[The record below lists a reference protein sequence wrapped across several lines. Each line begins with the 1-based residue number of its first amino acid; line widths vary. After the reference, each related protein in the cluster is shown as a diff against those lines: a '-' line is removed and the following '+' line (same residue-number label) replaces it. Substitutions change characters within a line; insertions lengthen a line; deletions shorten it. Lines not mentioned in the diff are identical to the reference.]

1 MINYLKKRKNFN
13 RIKKLIQTNP
23 VRFEGTFAHDTQK
36 NINLY
41 YVQDIIIRFT
51 CSLYHRDMFG
61 KEYAVFERLPIYHFF
76 QYGWNVDFSENK
88 QIDLDEEQ
96 IKILLELAE
105 TKYQKPY
112 WIK

>member
-1 MINYLKKRKNFN
+1 MINYFKKRKNFN

-23 VRFEGTFAHDTQK
+23 VRLEGTFACETQR

-61 KEYAVFERLPIYHFF
+61 DMFGKEYAVFETL
-76 QYGWNVDFSENK
+76 QSEIK
-88 QIDLDEEQ
+88 QIDLDENQ
-96 IKILLELAE
+96 IKILLELAT
-105 TKYQKPY
+105 TKHQKPY

>member
-1 MINYLKKRKNFN
+1 MINYFRKRKNFN

-23 VRFEGTFAHDTQK
+23 VCFEGTFARETQR

-51 CSLYHRDMFG
+51 CSLYGHR
-61 KEYAVFERLPIYHFF
+61 EYAVFERL
-76 QYGWNVDFSENK
+76 QSEIK
-88 QIDLDEEQ
+88 QIDLDENQ
-96 IKILLELAE
+96 IKILFELAE
-105 TKYQKPY
+105 AKYRKPY

>member
-1 MINYLKKRKNFN
+1 MINYFRKRKNFN

-23 VRFEGTFAHDTQK
+23 VRFEGTFACETQR

-51 CSLYHRDMFG
+51 CSLYHWHVFAN
-61 KEYAVFERLPIYHFF
+61 KYAVFERL
-76 QYGWNVDFSENK
+76 QSEIK
-88 QIDLDEEQ
+88 QIDLDENQ
-96 IKILLELAE
+96 IKILLELSEA
-105 TKYQKPY
+105 KYQKPY

>member
-1 MINYLKKRKNFN
+1 MINYFKKRKNFN

-23 VRFEGTFAHDTQK
+23 VCFERTFAHETQR

-51 CSLYHRDMFG
+51 CSLYHRDMFAN
-61 KEYAVFERLPIYHFF
+61 YAVFERLPIYHFF

-88 QIDLDEEQ
+88 QIDLDKEQ

-105 TKYQKPY
+105 TKHQNH
-112 WIK
+112 IG

>member
-1 MINYLKKRKNFN
+1 MINYFRKRKNFN

-23 VRFEGTFAHDTQK
+23 VCFEGTFAREIQR

-41 YVQDIIIRFT
+41 YVQDIII
-51 CSLYHRDMFG
+51 SLYQIQVYR
-61 KEYAVFERLPIYHFF
+61 EYAVFETLPL
-76 QYGWNVDFSENK
+76 GSK
-88 QIDLDEEQ
+88 QIDLDENQ

-105 TKYQKPY
+105 TKHQKPY

>member
-23 VRFEGTFAHDTQK
+23 VRLEGTFAHETQK
-36 NINLY
+36 IINLY

-51 CSLYHRDMFG
+51 CSLYHRDMN
-61 KEYAVFERLPIYHFF
+61 EYAVFERLPY
-76 QYGWNVDFSENK
+76 ENK

-96 IKILLELAE
+96 IKILYELAE
-105 TKYQKPY
+105 TKHQKPY